1 MVGPSERTVCNRNAI
16 QNYIPHD
23 EPKHMVGITGDQLE
37 ILGEGEIGTLSEN
50 VYYAPSADLSV
61 ISVEDLQ
68 NKGLKP
74 YFCRFLVVAF
84 IFQLPLLFLTLF
96 SSISFTCCNLKSVI

>member
-1 MVGPSERTVCNRNAI
+1 MGPSERYVVI
-16 QNYIPHD
+16 GMQFKIPHD
-23 EPKHMVGITGDQLE
+23 EPKRMVGITGDQLE
-37 ILGEGEIGTLSEN
+37 ILGVGEIGTLSDN

-74 YFCRFLVVAF
+74 YSFLLSEV
-84 IFQLPLLFLTLF
+84 
-96 SSISFTCCNLKSVI
+96 K